1 MPDGLSSQKGFKFLE
16 HMGDAYIETYG
27 LSLEEAYANA
37 ALAMFEVMTDTS
49 KVEPKIEESVMAEG
63 HDLKSLL
70 YDWLENLLVRYG
82 VENRLFS
89 KFVVEKI
96 NAEND
101 HFTLKAKA
109 FGEDF
114 NQKKHPSKTEVKAV
128 TYHLME
134 VEYSDTECRL
144 RFLLD
149 L

>member
-1 MPDGLSSQKGFKFLE
+1 
-16 HMGDAYIETYG
+16 MGDAYIETYG
-27 LSLEEAYANA
+27 SSIEEAYANA

-49 KVEPKIEESVMAEG
+49 KVEPKIEESIAVDG

-70 YDWLENLLVRYG
+70 YAWLESLLVKYG

-89 KFVVEKI
+89 KFTVEKI
-96 NAEND
+96 NDEND

-114 NQKKHPSKTEVKAV
+114 NQKKHLSKTEVKAV

-134 VEYSDTECRL
+134 IKYSETECRL

>member
-1 MPDGLSSQKGFKFLE
+1 
-16 HMGDAYIETYG
+16 MGDAYIEAYG
-27 LSLEEAYANA
+27 SSLEQAYANA

-49 KVEPKIEESVMAEG
+49 KVEPKIKESIVVEG
-63 HDLKSLL
+63 YDLKSLL
-70 YDWLENLLVRYG
+70 YAWLEILLVRYG

-89 KFVVEKI
+89 KFTVERI
-96 NAEND
+96 NVNKG
-101 HFTLKAKA
+101 HLTLKAEA

-114 NQKKHPSKTEVKAV
+114 DRERHPSKTEVKAV

-134 VEYSDTECRL
+134 IEHSDTKCRL

>member
-1 MPDGLSSQKGFKFLE
+1 LLDGSSSQTGFKFLE
-16 HMGDAYIETYG
+16 HMGDAYIEAFG
-27 LSLEEAYANA
+27 SSLEEAYANA

-49 KVEPKIEESVMAEG
+49 KVEPKFEESIMVEG
-63 HDLKSLL
+63 HDLSSLL
-70 YDWLENLLVRYG
+70 YAWLESLLVKYG

-89 KFVVEKI
+89 KFMVEKI
-96 NAEND
+96 NGEKG

-114 NQKKHPSKTEVKAV
+114 DQKKHPSKTEVKAV

-134 VEYSDTECRL
+134 IEYSETECRL